1 MNPSPVPKR
10 INEALVSWKVDDE
23 LLIVDQE
30 NNKIHQLNSSAAF
43 IWSQCD
49 GNNSVEDIVMK
60 TCAKFDI
67 DEDQIGMDVNSTL
80 ENLIELNLIGC
91 LEHW

>member
-1 MNPSPVPKR
+1 MNPSPIPKR
-10 INEALVSWKVDDE
+10 INEALVSRKVEDE

-30 NNKIHQLNSSAAF
+30 NDKIHQLNSSAAF

-60 TCAKFDI
+60 TFAKFDI
-67 DEDQIGMDVNSTL
+67 DEAQIRKDVNSNL
-80 ENLIELNLIGC
+80 ENLIELDLIEYI
-91 LEHW
+91 EH